1 MILTEQ
7 DMHQELIQIHK
18 EHIQIILDILKLVDS
33 NNRVS
38 NSQDLEVNL
47 KVSRS
52 HLVNKAITHN
62 NNLTLISHLCKD
74 KTTDSQVSVNLQYSQ
89 DMDSLQFNQVTANSL
104 CIQVTDNHKFNQLMD
119 SHQCSQ
125 VTVNL
130 PNKCMEI
137 NHMVSQLWLQDMVN
151 LKCNSQV
158 THQSSNIQDNNMD
171 DNLNKYI
178 MEIIR
183 SLYKAIN
190 QKLIA

>member
-1 MILTEQ
+1 MEQ
-7 DMHQELIQIHK
+7 DMLQELIQIHK
-18 EHIQIILDILKLVDS
+18 EHIQIILGILKLVDS

-38 NSQDLEVNL
+38 NSQDSEVNL

-52 HLVNKAITHN
+52 HLVNKVITHN
-62 NNLTLISHLCKD
+62 NNLTLISLQCKD
-74 KTTDSQVSVNLQYSQ
+74 KTTDNQVSVNLQYSQ
-89 DMDSLQFNQVTANSL
+89 DMDSLQFNQVTGNSL

-137 NHMVSQLWLQDMVN
+137 NHMVSQWWRQDMVN
-151 LKCNSQV
+151 LKCSSQV
-158 THQSSNIQDNNMD
+158 THQPNNILDNNMD
-171 DNLNKYI
+171 NNLNKYI
-178 MEIIR
+178 MDIIKP
-183 SLYKAIN
+183 LYKAIS

>member
-1 MILTEQ
+1 ML
-7 DMHQELIQIHK
+7 QELIQIHK

-47 KVSRS
+47 KVSHN
-52 HLVNKAITHN
+52 HLVNKVITHN
-62 NNLTLISHLCKD
+62 NNLTLISLQCKD
-74 KTTDSQVSVNLQYSQ
+74 KTTDNQVSVNLQYSQ

-119 SHQCSQ
+119 SHQRSQ

-137 NHMVSQLWLQDMVN
+137 NHMVSQ
-151 LKCNSQV
+151 
-158 THQSSNIQDNNMD
+158 
-171 DNLNKYI
+171 
-178 MEIIR
+178 
-183 SLYKAIN
+183 
-190 QKLIA
+190 